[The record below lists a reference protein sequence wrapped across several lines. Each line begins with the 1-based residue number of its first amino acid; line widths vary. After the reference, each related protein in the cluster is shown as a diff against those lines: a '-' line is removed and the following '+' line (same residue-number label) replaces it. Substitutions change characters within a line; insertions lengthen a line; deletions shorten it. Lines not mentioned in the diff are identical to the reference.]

1 MYPDYRDKPKLFL
14 NMLILILADTTEYG
28 KLFQIAT
35 ACEKRRNKKNFV
47 QVWGCRRVRGC
58 VFLLK

>member
-14 NMLILILADTTEYG
+14 RMLILLADTTEYG

-35 ACEKRRNKKNFV
+35 ACEKRRNKRSLCNSGV
-47 QVWGCRRVRGC
+47 VEG
-58 VFLLK
+58 